1 MKIIIDTKILKKKKI
16 PISSYLLALSLYDKN
31 DINKEDYE
39 FLAKNNYI
47 IWNKDNN
54 INMHNYPEL
63 TDLGKAFVEDMI
75 ILSEANNTSDL
86 KVLAKALKDIYPKG
100 KKDGKYPW
108 SEGVALIEKRLQLFY
123 KKYGTKE
130 DGTLYTPDEIID
142 ATKKYLA
149 SFNGNYQYLQ
159 LLKYFIFKEK
169 VDISGERDSTSSLL
183 TFLEAE
189 EDEFTNLSQDWDIIL
204 K

>member
-1 MKIIIDTKILKKKKI
+1 MKITIDKKILKKKKI

-31 DINKEDYE
+31 DIDKKDYE

-47 IWNKDNN
+47 IWNKNNN

-75 ILSEANNTSDL
+75 ILSEANNTPDL
-86 KVLAKALKDIYPKG
+86 KVLAKTLKDIYPKG
-100 KKDGKYPW
+100 KKDSKYPW

-142 ATKKYLA
+142 ATKRYLA

-169 VDISGERDSTSSLL
+169 LDISGERDSTSSLL